1 LFSARSFR
9 KGIHDRPK
17 DGDRVIALAACVV
30 AFAATFL
37 AGKRSL
43 ATGLIVLLA
52 VGYFYGI
59 LRANLLTAFSH
70 FIFDAGTVGLYFSQR
85 WTSSDLAE
93 SRRLATLRWWLV
105 ALILWPCLLVLMP
118 FQPLMVSLV
127 GLRGNIFFLPM
138 ALLGARLRNADVHKV
153 ACGLA
158 LLNLAVFGF
167 AIAEYFMGVPRFY
180 PRSPV
185 TDIIY
190 HSSDVAVGANG
201 GYFRIPATFANAHSY
216 GGAMVASLPYLI
228 GLWTVSATRKG
239 RILAVLGTIV
249 ALIGILMSAARQ
261 DFILGSAIIVITLL
275 KTRMKA
281 GARVVFLLVL
291 AVIGW
296 LALSNARLERFKSL
310 SDTSYVQERIA
321 GSVNRGFFEILFDY
335 PLGNGL
341 GGGGTSMPY
350 FLEGQIRNPIAI
362 ENEYGR
368 ILAEQSFIGLLLW
381 IGFVGWFFSRGRVA
395 FAPHPWTNTRRMVWC
410 LTAIWL
416 GTAWIG
422 LGVLTSI
429 PNSVMLLL
437 GIGWTTTLAAAS
449 ESRTAARTGPDRR
462 TYTPVY
468 AG

>member
-1 LFSARSFR
+1 M
-9 KGIHDRPK
+9 
-17 DGDRVIALAACVV
+17 IALAACVV

-70 FIFDAGTVGLYFSQR
+70 FIFDAGTVGLYLSQK
-85 WTSSDLAE
+85 WTSSDPAE

-127 GLRGNIFFLPM
+127 GLRGNVFFLPM

-153 ACGLA
+153 ARGLA

-185 TDIIY
+185 TEIIY
-190 HSSDVAVGANG
+190 RSSDVAVGANGVG
-201 GYFRIPATFANAHSY
+201 GYFRIPATFANAAAF
-216 GGAMVASLPYLI
+216 GGAMVASLPFLI

-239 RILAVLGTIV
+239 RILAVVGTVV
-249 ALIGILMSAARQ
+249 ALLGVLMSASRSN
-261 DFILGSAIIVITLL
+261 FLLGSVLILVTLL
-275 KTRMKA
+275 KTRMKI
-281 GARVVFLLVL
+281 GTRVVFVL
-291 AVIGW
+291 ALAVVAW
-296 LALSNARLERFKSL
+296 LTMSNTRLQRFKSL
-310 SDTSYVQERIA
+310 SDTSYVEERIA
-321 GSVNRGFFEILFDY
+321 GSVNRGFFEVLFDY

-341 GGGGTSMPY
+341 GSGGTSMPY

-368 ILAEQSFIGLLLW
+368 ILAEQSIIGLLLW

-410 LTAIWL
+410 LNAFWL

-429 PNSVMLLL
+429 PNSVTLLL

-449 ESRTAARTGPDRR
+449 ESKTVARLGSPRR
-462 TYTPVY
+462 THSPVY